1 MRFVANRISC
11 FILSTRE
18 YILKSALRQY
28 EHFAVR
34 NIELA
39 KCTIDLEDY
48 TEDVRAHILYNH
60 LAEAEIP
67 VHYIRQ
73 LLSGSQYLKLIKHPN
88 FNPRIIE
95 AFLNKQLYLQVL
107 PESFVRQFLDFF
119 EHPNSVWNYA
129 FNNMPP
135 LARYALFVRM
145 TMGNGAVYLDD
156 WYSAVRFL
164 VRQTSG
170 ELSLSMTEMLWEE
183 TLKLLEGTFIL
194 TSKSNSS
201 FVSSFYNPSVFDFLL
216 DKVRSYEDVQDLL
229 IRNALF
235 ADQVYNTF
243 SDIPSTDTHMEILIN
258 AGLYPS
264 VINAYEY
271 ATGHFRVCSLRKS
284 GSVLVKNNISLAG
297 YIVQMQDSFKVLF
310 KNNPQL
316 INAIVD
322 QGFLECGKYSL
333 LDRMTLF
340 DRLDKEGRAKLDLEH
355 LSSVVYEQADWADDI
370 VNILDLLELTEF
382 GRKALESD
390 EMLERVE
397 NTLEFELESA
407 TNEEE
412 CDMIGGSAS
421 LLAEKIPGL
430 SEDTWERAVDEAKLR
445 FP

>member
-1 MRFVANRISC
+1 MI
-11 FILSTRE
+11 
-18 YILKSALRQY
+18 
-28 EHFAVR
+28 
-34 NIELA
+34 
-39 KCTIDLEDY
+39 
-48 TEDVRAHILYNH
+48 
-60 LAEAEIP
+60 
-67 VHYIRQ
+67 
-73 LLSGSQYLKLIKHPN
+73 
-88 FNPRIIE
+88 
-95 AFLNKQLYLQVL
+95 
-107 PESFVRQFLDFF
+107 
-119 EHPNSVWNYA
+119 
-129 FNNMPP
+129 
-135 LARYALFVRM
+135 
-145 TMGNGAVYLDD
+145 
-156 WYSAVRFL
+156 
-164 VRQTSG
+164 
-170 ELSLSMTEMLWEE
+170 EMLWEE

-201 FVSSFYNPSVFDFLL
+201 LVSSFYNPSVFDFLL

-243 SDIPSTDTHMEILIN
+243 SDIPSADTHMEILIN

-271 ATGHFRVCSLRKS
+271 ATDHFRVCSLRES

-297 YIVQMQDSFKVLF
+297 YIVQMQNSFKVLF

-316 INAIVD
+316 INSIVD

-355 LSSVVYEQADWADDI
+355 LSSVVYEQADWADDF

-421 LLAEKIPGL
+421 LLAEKILGL
-430 SEDTWERAVDEAKLR
+430 SADTWERSVDEAKLR
-445 FP
+445 FPCELDYDDIDEDWARESYYSSRASEDKAYSEMFTSLLEK